1 MPTPD
6 SRFATTRPLDV
17 GQQSNGVRDR
27 RSSRA
32 GALRGRSTASRS
44 LRRAGDASP
53 RKKCCWSP
61 NSVPA
66 VSAAKTAGIGD
77 PDVLARTITV
87 YTDVGTFQRFLS
99 IPGSNDVHALVV
111 DRDRTILARG
121 CGDSDDQSWPA
132 IAAGLLV
139 A

>member
-1 MPTPD
+1 MWGSGAPACVIGALLVLGLFVGAPHRQVPSAAQAAPAHGRNAVGAPTP
-6 SRFATTRPLDV
+6 
-17 GQQSNGVRDR
+17 
-27 RSSRA
+27 
-32 GALRGRSTASRS
+32 
-44 LRRAGDASP
+44 
-53 RKKCCWSP
+53 
-61 NSVPA
+61 VPA

-121 CGDSDDQSWPA
+121 CGDPDDQSWPA